1 MPSAVTSTSP
11 SAAAAAGEPPAGAPS
26 VHASSRPCQGSGGAA
41 AMLSSPAAGCSN
53 ATAASSPGPSS
64 IERTCSSPPGYVR
77 LTTYCPGSS
86 SSRSPG
92 SRYAAAPQ
100 LPVAD
105 DGARRRER
113 VRGGE
118 RQRAHVP
125 TATWRSGGR
134 FGAMNHG
141 SDVSE
146 NPAAGGLIAT
156 WTM

>member
-26 VHASSRPCQGSGGAA
+26 VHASNRPCQGSGGAA

-86 SSRSPG
+86 SIRSPG
-92 SRYAAAPQ
+92 SRYPRRFSFQSRTTARGDASGSAAESVSALTCRP
-100 LPVAD
+100 P
-105 DGARRRER
+105 
-113 VRGGE
+113 
-118 RQRAHVP
+118 P
-125 TATWRSGGR
+125 GGR
-134 FGAMNHG
+134 
-141 SDVSE
+141 
-146 NPAAGGLIAT
+146 AGGSAR
-156 WTM
+156 